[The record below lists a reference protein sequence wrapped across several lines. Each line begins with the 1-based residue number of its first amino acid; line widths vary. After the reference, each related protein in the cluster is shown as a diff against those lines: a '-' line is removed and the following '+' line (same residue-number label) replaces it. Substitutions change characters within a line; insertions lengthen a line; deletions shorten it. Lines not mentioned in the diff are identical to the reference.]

1 MIRRAAAVI
10 LVLTFNPALVSAQ
23 DATFTVTVPSA
34 EVYMGPTNVTPV
46 IGRAPRGTVLPV
58 SRNLGSWAKVAW
70 PDAPDG
76 VGYVHLTMGRLESV
90 RAAAPAAAT
99 PARTPP
105 AATLS
110 RTPAAATPSRTPA
123 DPGSAPTTMPSPV
136 GRGRLAV
143 SDGLYG
149 APITHIF
156 GVGGW
161 AGLTRSFGATA
172 RAWYTDRVGFQFA
185 LTRDAMTSDVAAGR
199 VTSMQV
205 ESAALYSLFDHVSD
219 YVWIRPYVGSGV
231 SFHHQNLEDSS
242 PDGLVASD
250 NGFGFRAF
258 AGSELTF
265 PSVQRLGLS
274 VEFGYRRV
282 PTPFPGFE
290 ADKLSASIAG
300 HWYIK

>member
-1 MIRRAAAVI
+1 MIRRAAAV
-10 LVLTFNPALVSAQ
+10 VLALMFNPALVSAQ

-34 EVYMGPTNVTPV
+34 DVYKGPTNVTPV

-76 VGYVHLTMGRLESV
+76 VGYVHLTMGRLESA
-90 RAAAPAAAT
+90 RAAAPAAA
-99 PARTPP
+99 AP
-105 AATLS
+105 AAST
-110 RTPAAATPSRTPA
+110 ASRTPA
-123 DPGSAPTTMPSPV
+123 DPGPGTTAMPPPV
-136 GRGRLAV
+136 RRDRIAV
-143 SDGLYG
+143 SDQMNGT
-149 APITHIF
+149 PITHIF
-156 GVGGW
+156 GVGGRL
-161 AGLTRSFGATA
+161 GSTRSFGATA
-172 RAWYTDRVGFQFA
+172 RAWHTDRVGFQFA
-185 LTRDAMTSDVAAGR
+185 LTRDAMTSDAAAGR

-205 ESAALYSLFDHVSD
+205 ESAAVYSLFDHVSD
-219 YVWIRPYVGSGV
+219 YIWIRPYIGSGV
-231 SFHHQNLEDSS
+231 SFHHQNLKDSS

-265 PSVQRLGLS
+265 ASVQRLGLS
-274 VEFGYRRV
+274 VELGYRRV

-290 ADKLSASIAG
+290 ADTLSASIAG